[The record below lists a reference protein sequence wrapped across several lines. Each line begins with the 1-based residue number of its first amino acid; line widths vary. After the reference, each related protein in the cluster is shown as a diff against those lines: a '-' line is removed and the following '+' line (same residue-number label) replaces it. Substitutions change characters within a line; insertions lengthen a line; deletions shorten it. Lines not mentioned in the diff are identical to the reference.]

1 MDTLV
6 GRRLGKYHLESLLG
20 RGGMAT
26 VYRAHDTVLNRA
38 VAIKVL
44 DPALAIDP
52 KAVERFKREAV
63 TAANLEH
70 PNIVRVYDV
79 QQDGS
84 LHYISMR
91 YVQGTTLRDIL
102 QDNGP
107 LPLETAVNVI
117 APVAQALHYAHK
129 NGVIHR
135 DVKPG
140 NILVEPDGLV
150 VLSDFGIARAA
161 GAGQAGLTATGL
173 VMGTADYLAP
183 EQISGRPA
191 EQRSDIY
198 SLGVVLYEMLTGVTP
213 FAGENTASVLYR
225 QVHDAPP
232 PLRSMN
238 PHLPQELQ
246 PIIDRALAKN
256 PTLRYSDALDLARDL
271 EEVARWLPQGGPW
284 LKARP
289 GTNGA
294 GNATRYVP
302 QPAAGYDNN
311 AQHWDGGQQTINPYV
326 NEIDPPYE
334 VYEQFDP
341 HVSYT
346 RTPEQ
351 RGRGRRTVLLFFALL
366 LVALGVVVMAAGA
379 GVFPL
384 RIGQNGQAGNGG
396 TNRFQAPGPTTY
408 SGPVRTGNGP
418 DIHVPRSLQPITI
431 DGDVSDWAGAEQWA
445 VPAADITYIN
455 EKVRDLRWEGPNDLS
470 ATFNFAWDDA
480 NFYIGAVVTDDVH
493 VQTANTRSYSL
504 YNGDDI
510 EIWFDLDLAG
520 DFNAAAG
527 NGDDFQ
533 LGLSP
538 GDFAS
543 HGPEAVFWNP
553 DRDSNRNKL
562 VTVRAQRRPA
572 NNGYVIEAM
581 LPWAAFGNFRP
592 QPGMGIGFVAS
603 AGDNDNPDPARQEL
617 MTSTGNR
624 LQYKQ
629 PLTFGMLY
637 L

>member
-1 MDTLV
+1 
-6 GRRLGKYHLESLLG
+6 
-20 RGGMAT
+20 

-44 DPALAIDP
+44 DPALSIDP

-79 QQDGS
+79 QQEGN

-107 LPLETAVNVI
+107 LPLETAVNVVT
-117 APVAQALHYAHK
+117 PVAQALHYAHK
-129 NGVIHR
+129 NGVVHR

-140 NILVEPDGLV
+140 NILVEPDGSV

-161 GAGQAGLTATGL
+161 GMAQAGLTATGL
-173 VMGTADYLAP
+173 VMGTADYLSP

-213 FAGENTASVLYR
+213 FAGENTASILYR

-232 PLRSMN
+232 TLRSMN
-238 PHLPQELQ
+238 PGLPQELQ

-256 PTLRYSDALDLARDL
+256 PSLRYSDALDFARDL

-284 LKARP
+284 LKGRP
-289 GTNGA
+289 GANGG

-302 QPAAGYDNN
+302 KAADDYRDD
-311 AQHWDGGQQTINPYV
+311 AQQWGNGSQQTVGTYSD
-326 NEIDPPYE
+326 ELDQPYE

-341 HVSYT
+341 HVTYT
-346 RTPEQ
+346 RASQAEG
-351 RGRGRRTVLLFFALL
+351 RGQGQGRRTRLLFSGLL
-366 LVALGVVVMAAGA
+366 LVGLGAVVMAAGA
-379 GVFPL
+379 GILPFKF
-384 RIGQNGQAGNGG
+384 GQNGTGG
-396 TNRFQAPGPTTY
+396 PPRFQAPGPITY
-408 SGPVRTGNGP
+408 SGPVRSGNGP
-418 DIHVPRSLQPITI
+418 DIRVPRALEPPTI
-431 DGDVSDWAGAEQWA
+431 DGDISDWAGAEQWA

-455 EKVRDLRWEGPNDLS
+455 EKVRDLKWEGPDDLS
-470 ATFNFAWDDA
+470 ATFHFAWDDS

-493 VQTANTRSYSL
+493 VQTGTTRGYNL

-510 EIWFDLDLAG
+510 EMWFDLDLAG
-520 DFNAAAG
+520 DFDAG
-527 NGDDFQ
+527 VGNSDDYQ

-538 GDFAS
+538 GDFATN
-543 HGPEAVFWNP
+543 GPEAVFWDP
-553 DRDSNRNKL
+553 DKKADRNKS

-572 NNGYVIEAM
+572 KNGYVIEAAV
-581 LPWAAFGNFRP
+581 PWTAFGDFRP
-592 QPGMGIGFVAS
+592 QPGMGIGFAAS
-603 AGDNDNPDPARQEL
+603 AGDNDNPDVPRQEL

-629 PLTFGMLY
+629 PPTFGMLY

>member
-1 MDTLV
+1 
-6 GRRLGKYHLESLLG
+6 
-20 RGGMAT
+20 MAT
-26 VYRAHDTVLNRA
+26 VYRAHDTILNRA

-44 DPALAIDP
+44 DPALSIDP

-79 QQDGS
+79 QQEGN

-117 APVAQALHYAHK
+117 VPVAQALHYAHK

-140 NILVEPDGLV
+140 NILVEPDGSV
-150 VLSDFGIARAA
+150 VLSDFGIARAG
-161 GAGQAGLTATGL
+161 GAAQAGLTATGL

-191 EQRSDIY
+191 EARSDIY

-225 QVHDAPP
+225 QVHDTPP

-238 PHLPQELQ
+238 PRLPQELQ

-256 PTLRYSDALDLARDL
+256 PTLRYSEALDFARDL

-284 LKARP
+284 LK
-289 GTNGA
+289 GKQGSNGA

-302 QPAAGYDNN
+302 QPADAYDDN
-311 AQHWDGGQQTINPYV
+311 AQQWDGRQQTVNPFV
-326 NEIDPPYE
+326 GELDQPYQE
-334 VYEQFDP
+334 YQQFDP
-341 HVSYT
+341 HVTYT
-346 RTPEQ
+346 RMPQE
-351 RGRGRRTVLLFFALL
+351 RGHGRRTVLLFFALF
-366 LVALGVVVMAAGA
+366 LVAVGAVVMAAGA
-379 GVFPL
+379 GILPIK
-384 RIGQNGQAGNGG
+384 IGQFGRGG
-396 TNRFQAPGPTTY
+396 SDGSTHFQAAGPVTY

-418 DIHVPRSLQPITI
+418 DIHVPRALQPLTI
-431 DGDVSDWAGAEQWA
+431 DGDLADWAGAEQWA
-445 VPAADITYIN
+445 VPASDITYIN
-455 EKVRDLRWEGPNDLS
+455 EKVRDLRWEGPQDLS
-470 ATFNFAWDDA
+470 ATFNFAWDDS
-480 NFYIGAVVTDDVH
+480 NFYVGAVVTDDVH
-493 VQTANTRSYSL
+493 VQTGNTRSYSL

-520 DFNAAAG
+520 DFNTGTG

-553 DRDSNRNKL
+553 DRKPDRNKM
-562 VTVRAQRRPA
+562 VTVRAQRRPD
-572 NNGYVIEAM
+572 NNGYVIEAAV
-581 LPWAAFGNFRP
+581 PWLAFGNFQPR
-592 QPGMGIGFVAS
+592 PGMGIGFVAS
-603 AGDNDNPDPARQEL
+603 AGDNDDPNQPRQEL

-629 PLTFGMLY
+629 PPTFGMLY

>member
-1 MDTLV
+1 
-6 GRRLGKYHLESLLG
+6 
-20 RGGMAT
+20 MAT

-44 DPALAIDP
+44 DPALSIDP
-52 KAVERFKREAV
+52 RAVERFKREAV

-79 QQDGS
+79 QQDGN

-102 QDNGP
+102 QDNGI
-107 LPLETAVNVI
+107 LPIETAVNVI
-117 APVAQALHYAHK
+117 TPVAQALHYAHK

-140 NILVEPDGLV
+140 NILVEPDGSV

-161 GAGQAGLTATGL
+161 GASQAGLTATGL
-173 VMGTADYLAP
+173 VMGTADYLSP

-213 FAGENTASVLYR
+213 FSGENTASILYR

-238 PHLPQELQ
+238 PRLPQELQ
-246 PIIDRALAKN
+246 PVIDRALAKN
-256 PTLRYSDALDLARDL
+256 PSLRYSDALDLARDL
-271 EEVARWLPQGGPW
+271 EEVVRWLPQGTQTVRSQPV
-284 LKARP
+284 
-289 GTNGA
+289 TNGA
-294 GNATRYVP
+294 GSTTRYVP
-302 QPAAGYDNN
+302 KTYDQQNDAQLWGQN
-311 AQHWDGGQQTINPYV
+311 APQEASAYIDDFDQQYP
-326 NEIDPPYE
+326 
-334 VYEQFDP
+334 VYQQFDR
-341 HVSYT
+341 HVTYT
-346 RTPEQ
+346 RLPTQ
-351 RGRGRRTVLLFFALL
+351 QGRGRRTVLLFFALL
-366 LVALGVVVMAAGA
+366 LVAIGAVVMAAGA
-379 GVFPL
+379 GILPL
-384 RIGQNGQAGNGG
+384 RVGNSGSNGAV
-396 TNRFQAPGPTTY
+396 RFQAPGPITY

-418 DIHVPRSLQPITI
+418 DIRVPRALEPLTI
-431 DGDVSDWAGAEQWA
+431 DGDLSDWAGAEQWA
-445 VPAADITYIN
+445 VPAFENITYIN
-455 EKVRDLRWEGPNDLS
+455 EKVRDLRWEGPDDLS
-470 ATFNFAWDDA
+470 ATFHFAWDDS
-480 NFYIGAVVTDDVH
+480 NFYIGTVVTDDVH
-493 VQTANTRSYSL
+493 VQTAATRSYSL

-510 EIWFDLDLAG
+510 EIWFDLDLVG
-520 DFNAAAG
+520 DFDAGTG
-527 NGDDFQ
+527 NGDDYQ

-543 HGPEAVFWNP
+543 QGPEAVFWNP
-553 DRDSNRNKL
+553 DRQPDRNKL
-562 VTVRAQRRPA
+562 VRVRAQRRPG
-572 NNGYVIEAM
+572 NNGYVIEAAV
-581 LPWAAFGNFRP
+581 PWTAFGDFRP
-592 QPGMGIGFVAS
+592 QAGMGIGFVAS
-603 AGDNDNPDPARQEL
+603 AGDNDNPDVPRQEL

-629 PLTFGMLY
+629 PPTFGMLY

>member
-1 MDTLV
+1 
-6 GRRLGKYHLESLLG
+6 
-20 RGGMAT
+20 MAT

-44 DPALAIDP
+44 DPALSIDP

-79 QQDGS
+79 QQEGN
-84 LHYISMR
+84 LHYIAMR
-91 YVQGTTLRDIL
+91 YVQGTTLRDVL

-107 LPLETAVNVI
+107 LALETAVNVVL
-117 APVAQALHYAHK
+117 PVAQALHYAHK
-129 NGVIHR
+129 HGVIHR

-140 NILVEPDGLV
+140 NILVEPDGSV

-161 GAGQAGLTATGL
+161 SAQAGLTATGL
-173 VMGTADYLAP
+173 VMGTADYLSP

-191 EQRSDIY
+191 ESRSDIY

-213 FAGENTASVLYR
+213 FAGENTASILYR

-238 PHLPQELQ
+238 PRLPQELQ

-256 PTLRYSDALDLARDL
+256 PSLRYSDALDLARDL

-284 LKARP
+284 LKNKPAS
-289 GTNGA
+289 NGA

-302 QPAAGYDNN
+302 QPAGGYVSDAQQWDNL
-311 AQHWDGGQQTINPYV
+311 GQQTV
-326 NEIDPPYE
+326 NAYADEFDQPYE
-334 VYEQFDP
+334 VSQPFDP
-341 HVSYT
+341 HVTYT
-346 RTPEQ
+346 RSPQEQ
-351 RGRGRRTVLLFFALL
+351 GRGRRTMLLFFALL
-366 LVALGVVVMAAGA
+366 LVALGAIVMAAGA
-379 GVFPL
+379 GVLPFKV
-384 RIGQNGQAGNGG
+384 GQMGQGG
-396 TNRFQAPGPTTY
+396 TGGASRFEL
-408 SGPVRTGNGP
+408 SGPVTYRGPVRAGNGP
-418 DIHVPRSLQPITI
+418 DIRAPRALQPLVI
-431 DGDVSDWAGAEQWA
+431 DGDLSDWAGAEQWA
-445 VPAADITYIN
+445 VPAFDNITFIN
-455 EKVRDLRWEGPNDLS
+455 PQVPNLRWEGPQDLS
-470 ATFNFAWDDA
+470 ATFHFAWDDT
-480 NFYIGAVVTDDVH
+480 NFYIGTVVTDDAH
-493 VQTANTRSYSL
+493 VQTDTTRGYSL
-504 YNGDDI
+504 YHGDDI

-520 DFNAAAG
+520 DFDAGTGNA
-527 NGDDFQ
+527 DDFQ

-538 GDFAS
+538 GDFAA

-553 DRDSNRNKL
+553 DRQAERNKL

-572 NNGYVIEAM
+572 SNGYVIEAAV
-581 LPWAAFGNFRP
+581 PWIAFGEFRP
-592 QPGMGIGFVAS
+592 QPGTGIGFVAS
-603 AGDNDNPDPARQEL
+603 AGDNDNPAGARQEL

-629 PLTFGMLY
+629 PPTFGMLY